1 MQSFPFIVAVAAL
14 LASLCALS
22 NASVL
27 SKKREPTLY
36 LFGDSTM
43 ATCRYGPVYSTDTA
57 GWGTPLAAYMTIP
70 VVNDAGSGYSAR
82 QAYRE
87 KIYDDALARV
97 QPGDI
102 AILQWGRNDGEH
114 FD

>member
-1 MQSFPFIVAVAAL
+1 MPAF
-14 LASLCALS
+14 LARNESRLCTSLET
-22 NASVL
+22 
-27 SKKREPTLY
+27 RQW
-36 LFGDSTM
+36 

-57 GWGTPLAAYMTIP
+57 GWGTPLAAYMTVP